1 MPLSTLAE
9 SGASM
14 SYGHI
19 FPCSFT
25 NEEIKIKFDV
35 DDFIF
40 DFIEDFSLLLAVV
53 SRCLQATN
61 LCSLF
66 AVKFHLLSAETTVKT
81 FR

>member
-40 DFIEDFSLLLAVV
+40 DFIEDFSLLYILAITDLI
-53 SRCLQATN
+53 CA
-61 LCSLF
+61 LCI
-66 AVKFHLLSAETTVKT
+66 KT
-81 FR
+81 LCKNFK

>member
-1 MPLSTLAE
+1 VLL
-9 SGASM
+9 
-14 SYGHI
+14 
-19 FPCSFT
+19 
-25 NEEIKIKFDV
+25 DV

-66 AVKFHLLSAETTVKT
+66 AVKFHLLSEETTDKT